1 MKYQNNM
8 QELLYLEIPTPDTVS
23 VSKWLQ
29 TDFMVENGQ
38 KLITPDGFRL
48 KSAVKNTTSVGGEL
62 SVFVWSVQRTTY
74 LKVFRWGNQPFP
86 QEELILQSLTKE
98 IRIRFPNCYPELPV
112 IDAQKSIFE
121 LKILS
126 N

>member
-1 MKYQNNM
+1 M

-29 TDFMVENGQ
+29 TDFVVENGQ

-48 KSAVKNTTSVGGEL
+48 KSAVKNTTSEL

-74 LKVFRWGNQPFP
+74 LKVFRVRQFRVW
-86 QEELILQSLTKE
+86 
-98 IRIRFPNCYPELPV
+98 
-112 IDAQKSIFE
+112 KSG
-121 LKILS
+121 
-126 N
+126 